1 MQMYSFLCVPGQSSS
16 VTKGLGG
23 NVGVA
28 VTVGS
33 RCSHGRSGLAI
44 WIGHGNNA
52 ADARSE
58 TTATRNG
65 IV

>member
-1 MQMYSFLCVPGQSSS
+1 MQMYSFQRVPGQSSL
-16 VTKGLGG
+16 VTKDLGG
-23 NVGVA
+23 QMGVA
-28 VTVGS
+28 VTVG
-33 RCSHGRSGLAI
+33 RCCGHGRSGSAI